1 MKTVNFDEIPETLTG
16 AIRYFGDEE
25 KCHDFLAA
33 MRWPSAIHCPLCDS
47 KDIGK
52 LVVTFPK
59 DRNGNVRKTPRRVWN
74 CKNCR
79 KQFTVKVGTIFE
91 DSPLGLD
98 KWLPATWLIVN
109 AKNGT
114 SSCELARSLGVT
126 QKTAWFMLH
135 RIRLAMQEG
144 SIVKMKG
151 QIEADESFI
160 GGLARNMHKDKLS
173 KFRGQRGRT
182 GGQVRKTAVMGLLE
196 RNAPEKHSRVRV
208 KVVEGTRRHDLET
221 QVREH
226 VEKGSEVITDQL
238 RSYNK
243 LHDEYIHNVI
253 NHAECY
259 AKGHVHTNGLENFW
273 SLLKRGIKGTY
284 VSVEPFHLF
293 RYLDEQAFRFNER
306 KDNDKGRFLKT
317 IANFAGKRLMY
328 SKLIGQG
335 GDGLPP
341 QTTGTWQTA

>member
-1 MKTVNFDEIPETLTG
+1 MKSTNFDHIPETLTG
-16 AIRYFGDEE
+16 AIRYFGSEE
-25 KCHDFLAA
+25 KCHDFLVT
-33 MRWPSAIHCPLCDS
+33 MRWPKEIRCPLCDS
-47 KDIGK
+47 KDVGK
-52 LVVTFPK
+52 LVITFTK
-59 DRNGNVRKTPRRVWN
+59 NRKGEVRETPRRVWN

-114 SSCELARSLGVT
+114 SSCELSRSLGVT

-144 SIVKMKG
+144 FIVKMKG
-151 QIEADESFI
+151 RVEADETFI
-160 GGLARNMHKDKLS
+160 GAKARNMHGDKRRERI
-173 KFRGQRGRT
+173 KGHGPV
-182 GGQVRKTAVMGLLE
+182 GKTAVLGLLQ
-196 RNAPEKHSRVRV
+196 RNAPDDQTYSRVRL
-208 KVVEGTRRHDLET
+208 KVVESVRRHDLDPE
-221 QVREH
+221 VRKQ
-226 VEKGSEVITDQL
+226 VEKGSEVFTDKL
-238 RSYNK
+238 RSYEK
-243 LHDEYIHNVI
+243 LADEYVHQVI
-253 NHAECY
+253 DHAEAY

-273 SLLKRGIKGTY
+273 ALLKRGIRGTY
-284 VSVEPFHLF
+284 VNVEPFHLF

-306 KDNDKGRFLKT
+306 KDNDRGRFLKA
-317 IANFAGKRLMY
+317 IASFAGKRLMY

-341 QTTGTWQTA
+341 QTTGTWQAA